1 MNKKRRTVQ
10 SKQSKRLVNEAR
22 AWQNGGDIELHLY
35 GRALRRAAKTIIANL
50 DLKPNPV
57 SVWDAAPIILLYRHA
72 MELHLKELVGE
83 GSGLLQN
90 PVDPLT
96 LYKTHSLRWLAQIV
110 CQIIKAVGWEARF
123 ICEGVADGVAFSAL
137 IGELEAADPV
147 ASAVMSIERRRDGS
161 MPPFLQPANV
171 VLLSRR
177 LDAVLDLL
185 DATTDA
191 LAAVEA
197 TGPSEKSG
205 FGFPSIIQ

>member
-1 MNKKRRTVQ
+1 MNKKRRAVQ

-57 SVWDAAPIILLYRHA
+57 SGWDAAPIILLYRHA

-96 LYKTHSLRWLAQIV
+96 LYKTYSLRWLAQIV
-110 CQIIKAVGWEARF
+110 CQIIKAVGWEATVFLRLF
-123 ICEGVADGVAFSAL
+123 NDDHAGMLSPTRSLMVY
-137 IGELEAADPV
+137 
-147 ASAVMSIERRRDGS
+147 SAVRCS
-161 MPPFLQPANV
+161 MFW
-171 VLLSRR
+171 
-177 LDAVLDLL
+177 
-185 DATTDA
+185 
-191 LAAVEA
+191 
-197 TGPSEKSG
+197 
-205 FGFPSIIQ
+205 F